1 MKHVKSSTL
10 ISITWMELSTS
21 FRSRSS
27 WISRTLNIDVTNML
41 TDMKSHSPI
50 PVAVRPVACWD
61 CGFESRRVHGC
72 LSLVS
77 AVCCQVEVSDSGRSL
92 VQRSPTECGVS
103 ECGRKASIMRFCP
116 FRGSCAMEKKKASHS
131 INLHKHCCD
140 NPNLANFCKLVLQSS
155 FILH

>member
-50 PVAVRPVACWD
+50 PVAVRSKAW
-61 CGFESRRVHGC
+61 
-72 LSLVS
+72 
-77 AVCCQVEVSDSGRSL
+77 VCGRSL
-92 VQRSPTECGVS
+92 AGIAGSNPAGYMVICCDCCVLSG
-103 ECGRKASIMRFCP
+103 
-116 FRGSCAMEKKKASHS
+116 RGSCDELIARPEGSYGVQRVCHLEISVMRRPWSARTVE
-131 INLHKHCCD
+131 
-140 NPNLANFCKLVLQSS
+140 P
-155 FILH
+155 